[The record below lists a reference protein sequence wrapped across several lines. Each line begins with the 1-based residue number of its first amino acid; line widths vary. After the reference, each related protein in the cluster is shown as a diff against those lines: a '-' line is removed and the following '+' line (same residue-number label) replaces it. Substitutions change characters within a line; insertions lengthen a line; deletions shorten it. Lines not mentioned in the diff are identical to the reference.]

1 MTKNASQ
8 IHTLDDIQ
16 TEIEERA
23 GVSLDNGTVPV
34 GFKFAWNDGTKT
46 HTIQFRKPIPLTKH
60 PMVLFAMFHDSD
72 EVRLYGVLAPPDG
85 WKPSKDDPPQP
96 FTRYTLSKHGPNTFV
111 EVFPGTKEDPKYG
124 LECFMNLI
132 VEELGVLAADDE
144 GDEAIDLL
152 DRVRV
157 LLANGKRDEALAL
170 LEEDEEEEES
180 EEEEEESGEDEE
192 KEPEE
197 ESSTPNGADDSPSL

>member
-1 MTKNASQ
+1 MDISK
-8 IHTLDDIQ
+8 IVTLDDIQ

-46 HTIQFRKPIPLTKH
+46 HTIKFRQPIPLTKH
-60 PMVLFAMFHDSD
+60 PIVALAMFHDAD
-72 EVRLYGVLAPPDG
+72 EVRIYGVLAPPESY
-85 WKPSKDDPPQP
+85 KLPKDDPPQP
-96 FTRYTLSKHGPNTFV
+96 FTRYTISKRGPNTFV
-111 EVFPGTKEDPKYG
+111 EVFPGTPEDPKYG

-157 LLANGKRDEALAL
+157 LIARGDKEAALAL
-170 LEEDEEEEES
+170 LDEEAEEEEES
-180 EEEEEESGEDEE
+180 EEAGNGAAEEAEEEAAAPAEE
-192 KEPEE
+192 P
-197 ESSTPNGADDSPSL
+197 SSPSL